1 MFALLS
7 VLAALTSA
15 NAPPVQACGRAVH
28 RLATAPPAA
37 LIVRTGCGSF
47 EIEADGTVVPH
58 QESWAPPW
66 APGATSSP
74 GPGVYVAH
82 PHRHLVVL
90 RDGRTLWRSQLRHGS
105 DGVVVHGSTIAFSVY
120 TRGVLRPS
128 LWMAQVGHAE
138 FLVAR
143 SEEPVGWAAGGLL
156 TQHGDDVRVRR
167 ADGSLGRT
175 SLHVRSP
182 VYDRAEDTVVMVTRS
197 GVVIRT
203 DGIHSW
209 RLAKAFRQSWVTLL
223 PNRSLEVTMGKRL
236 LYLRPNGSPYAATP
250 PTASSVLDLPWR
262 DSLLYIVNTR
272 HVGMPMGVNH
282 VYLVHGFGRS
292 KELYAHRVPYAS
304 CGEWASLSQA
314 NGHVLYADDEGPIA
328 ILDPTGRRPTLDLT
342 RAFRV
347 LQPRRS
353 ALARL
358 NADWASNWR

>member
-1 MFALLS
+1 VFALLS

-47 EIEADGTVVPH
+47 EIEADGTILPH

-90 RDGRTLWRSQLRHGS
+90 REGRTLWRSQLRHGS

-143 SEEPVGWAAGGLL
+143 SEEPIGWAAGGLL

-175 SLHVRSP
+175 FLHDGSGQTEIKRETYRKCSHAAGRQEKTVRAREEKESHRHE
-182 VYDRAEDTVVMVTRS
+182 DR
-197 GVVIRT
+197 
-203 DGIHSW
+203 
-209 RLAKAFRQSWVTLL
+209 
-223 PNRSLEVTMGKRL
+223 
-236 LYLRPNGSPYAATP
+236 
-250 PTASSVLDLPWR
+250 
-262 DSLLYIVNTR
+262 
-272 HVGMPMGVNH
+272 
-282 VYLVHGFGRS
+282 
-292 KELYAHRVPYAS
+292 
-304 CGEWASLSQA
+304 
-314 NGHVLYADDEGPIA
+314 
-328 ILDPTGRRPTLDLT
+328 GRRHEFQAKFPGHTEQSDRT
-342 RAFRV
+342 K
-347 LQPRRS
+347 QRS
-353 ALARL
+353 DGRDAH
-358 NADWASNWR
+358 